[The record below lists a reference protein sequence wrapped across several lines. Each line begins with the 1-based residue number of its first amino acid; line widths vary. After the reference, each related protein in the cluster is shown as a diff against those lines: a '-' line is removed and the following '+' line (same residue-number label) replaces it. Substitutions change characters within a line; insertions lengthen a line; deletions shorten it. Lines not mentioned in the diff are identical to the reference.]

1 MNGQQSG
8 HTVLELLVV
17 AMVLMILA
25 AIAIPSGSMGPE
37 RKLDTV
43 QLEIQD
49 AIDHAQSLAYH
60 RAEPYGVRFATTGE
74 WFAVVDKTGAVVDDP
89 LSHLPYVVRFGA
101 PGQPSGVEVSYADFG
116 GRPLAA
122 FNEKGILNDSG
133 EVRLRANSEE
143 RWLAMNTATPVLAPI
158 PITP

>member
-1 MNGQQSG
+1 MNRRQGG

-17 AMVLMILA
+17 AMVLMVLA
-25 AIAIPSGSMGPE
+25 AIVLPSGSMGAD

-43 QLEIQD
+43 QLELQD

-60 RAEPYGVRFATTGE
+60 RAEPYGVRLDSADG
-74 WFAVVDKTGAVVDDP
+74 WFAVVDKSGAAVSDP
-89 LSHLPYVVRFGA
+89 LSHTPYVVRLDH
-101 PGQPSGVEVSYADFG
+101 PGQPSGVSITYADFD

-133 EVRLRANSEE
+133 VVRLQVGSTE
-143 RWLAMNTATPVLAPI
+143 RWLAMNTASPVLVSMPI
-158 PITP
+158 NP

>member
-1 MNGQQSG
+1 MSGRQSG

-25 AIAIPSGSMGPE
+25 AIVLPSGSMGVD

-60 RAEPYGVRFATTGE
+60 RAEPFGVRFGDAGD
-74 WFAVVDKTGAVVDDP
+74 WFAVVDRAGAAVNDP
-89 LSHLPYVVRFGA
+89 LSRRPYVVRLDA
-101 PGQPSGVEVSYADFG
+101 PGQPSGVRVTHAEFG

-133 EVRLRANSEE
+133 QVHLRVQSTE
-143 RWLAMNTATPVLAPI
+143 RWLAMNTASPVLAPI
-158 PITP
+158 PISP

>member
-1 MNGQQSG
+1 MSRRQGG

-17 AMVLMILA
+17 AIVLLILA
-25 AIAIPSGSMGPE
+25 GIALPSGAMGPD

-60 RAEPYGVRFATTGE
+60 RAQPFGVRFATTGP
-74 WFAVVDKTGAVVDDP
+74 WFAVVDQGGAPVDDP
-89 LSHLPYVVRFGA
+89 LSHRDYVVRLTD
-101 PGQPSGVEVSYADFG
+101 PGQPTGVQIDYADFG

-133 EVRLRANSEE
+133 EIHLRVGTTQ
-143 RWLAMNTATPVLAPI
+143 RWLGMNTALPVLAPI
-158 PITP
+158 PIVP